1 MYQLIRTALRQ
12 PISIVVVVI
21 GILFFSI
28 LSIRSI
34 PVDIFPNLDLPTI
47 YVVQPYGGMA
57 PDQMDGFI
65 ATRYQDHFL
74 YVSGIRDVDVKT
86 IQGLSLIKLSFY
98 PGTDMAQAAAEVA
111 NNVSRAKA
119 YMPEGTVPPQV
130 VRFDASSVPIG
141 QMVFESKSRSLNE
154 IQDFASSRVRPMFSR
169 IEGVSSPPPFGGN
182 QRTIVIRVD
191 PERIRSYHLTPEE
204 IIKSIVTNNQPSPAG
219 NIRMGDKTL
228 MTPVNSLIK
237 KPEDF
242 LNIPIRVGAGPT
254 VFVRDVG
261 TVEDGADVTVSYALI
276 NGRRAVYIP
285 VVKKSDASTLDV
297 VNNIRAALPQLRNAV
312 PEDVKISYEFD
323 QSVYVTNSLK
333 SLITEG
339 ILGALLTGLMV
350 LLFLRDW
357 RSVIIVVVT
366 IPISILSAVI
376 LMNLFGQTINIMTLS
391 GLALAIGVLVDQA
404 TVTIENIHQHQE
416 MGKPKEQAIWDACK
430 EIAFPEFLILLAILA
445 VFAPS
450 FVMSGIPR
458 GMFLP
463 LSLAVGFAMI
473 ASFLLS
479 QTLVPV
485 LANWLLKD
493 HPTHEAPT
501 LALDAREIHDVIEE
515 GEHPSLPPAGFEKF
529 KLKYLNLLSG
539 IMSKGKL
546 VVPVY
551 LVGAVV
557 LIIGGFLLIGTDIL
571 PKANSHQFQMRLRIA
586 DGTRVE
592 RTEEATLKVL
602 DLIKSEV
609 GKEHVE
615 ISSAYVGTVPS
626 SYGTSNI
633 FVFNSGP
640 HEAVLQVSLH
650 EDFPVRMDAL
660 KERLR
665 ERIGKELP
673 KLKISFE
680 PIELVDKIMSQGS
693 STPIEVSVA
702 AKDVEEAGRFAKKI
716 QAEMKHIPFL
726 RDIQIAQ
733 PMEYPILDV
742 TIDRERA
749 GQLGIT
755 STQVARSM
763 VAATSSSRF
772 TDKNLWLDDAKG
784 LAYQVQVQIP
794 EYQMT
799 SVDDIG
805 TIPLKTGVSNPLLAD
820 VATFVEKTTP
830 GEYDRAGPNRLVTIT
845 ANLQKID
852 LGTATKAVTKAIKDA
867 GDPPRGV
874 LVELKGQSNLLTE
887 TLSSLQTGLM
897 IAVVIMF
904 LLLAATYQSFKLS
917 LVVLSTIPAVVVG
930 SIGLLLITGATLN
943 LQSYMGLIMS
953 VGVSVAN
960 AILMVTNAEN
970 LRLELGD
977 ASKAVTLA
985 AGSRIRPILMT
996 SIAMIAGMV
1005 PMASGLGEGGDQ
1017 IAPLGQAV
1025 IGGLIA
1031 STLASLLILPAV
1043 FTLVQ
1048 RKASV
1053 NSVSLDPEDP
1063 ESNFFRKK
1071 LQPSLSMNTIKSLII
1086 LVVASAAFVSCNS
1099 AAETEKK
1106 SEEKP
1111 NETPTTELTYVQSLQ
1126 PSKKMA
1132 LPGELMPWNKVNI
1145 HPKVKGFVKTVQ
1157 VDRGS
1162 AVKKGQVLAV
1172 LEAPEVLSELSQAK
1186 AQLIAAE
1193 ATLSEITT
1201 KYQISG
1207 NTYNRLL
1214 RTNKTK
1220 GAVSLNELDIAHA
1233 RVLTDSSATAVA
1245 RGNVQAA
1252 RSHMESKS
1260 ELARYLTITA
1270 PFNGIITERNIS
1282 PGALVGPGESGSKP
1296 LFILEDNTKLRLTLA
1311 IPENLTGAIPDKGSV
1326 TFTVTAS
1333 PEKQYKAAYARSSRS
1348 LSEANRSMMTE
1359 FDVDNS
1365 AHDLKAG
1372 MYAQVQLNTERTSK
1386 TLFVPTTSVV
1396 SSSEQIFVIRQ
1407 KDNKAEWVTVKRGTV
1422 VDTLVEVFGDLH
1434 EGDAIVKKASE
1445 EFRNGQALEGTPKM
1459 TAKVN

>member
-141 QMVFESKSRSLNE
+141 QMVFESESRSLNE

-204 IIKSIVTNNQPSPAG
+204 IIKSVVANNQPSPAG

-242 LNIPIRVGAGPT
+242 LNIPIRVGSGPT
-254 VFVRDVG
+254 VFVRDIG
-261 TVEDGADVTVSYALI
+261 TVEDGADVTVSYALV

-285 VVKKSDASTLDV
+285 VVKKADASTLDV
-297 VNNIRAALPQLRNAV
+297 VNNIKAALPQLRNAV
-312 PEDVKISYEFD
+312 PEDIKISYEFD

-350 LLFLRDW
+350 LLFLKDW

-416 MGKPKEQAIWDACK
+416 MGKPKQQAIWDACK

-445 VFAPS
+445 VFAPA

-458 GMFLP
+458 SMFLP

-493 HPTHEAPT
+493 HPKHEAPT
-501 LALDAREIHDVIEE
+501 LALDHEEVVSVIKEDA
-515 GEHPSLPPAGFEKF
+515 HPPVNLDGFEKF
-529 KLKYLNLLSG
+529 KRRYVGWLDNVIKSR
-539 IMSKGKL
+539 SL

-551 LVGAVV
+551 LVGAVS
-557 LIIGGFLLIGTDIL
+557 LIVGGFFLIGTDIL
-571 PKANSHQFQMRLRIA
+571 PKANSHQFQVRLKVP

-592 RTEEATLKVL
+592 RTESATLKVL
-602 DLIKSEV
+602 DLISAEV
-609 GKEHVE
+609 GKENVE

-640 HEAVLQVSLH
+640 HEAVLQVSLA
-650 EDFPVRMDAL
+650 EEFPVQMDAL
-660 KERLR
+660 KEKLR
-665 ERIGKELP
+665 ARFAKEIP
-673 KLKISFE
+673 NLKISFE

-693 STPIEVSVA
+693 ATPIEVRVA
-702 AKDVEEAGRFAKKI
+702 AKDVVEAGKFAKKI
-716 QAEMKHIPFL
+716 QEKMQEVPFL
-726 RDIQIAQ
+726 RDVQIAQ
-733 PMEYPILDV
+733 PLAYPVLKVDIN
-742 TIDRERA
+742 RERA

-794 EYQMT
+794 EYEMS
-799 SVDDIG
+799 SVEDIG
-805 TIPLKTGVSNPLLAD
+805 NVPLKTGQARPLLSD
-820 VATFVEKTTP
+820 VASFSESTEP
-830 GEYDRAGPNRLVTIT
+830 GEFDRAGPNRLVTIS
-845 ANLQKID
+845 ANLHKKD
-852 LGTATKAVTKAIKDA
+852 LGAANKAVEKAIKEA

-874 LVELKGQSNLLTE
+874 IVELKGQSNLLTE
-887 TLSSLQTGLM
+887 TLSSLQVGLM
-897 IAVVIMF
+897 IAIVIIF

-930 SIGLLLITGATLN
+930 SLGLLLLAGATLN

-970 LRLELGD
+970 LRLELND
-977 ASKAVTLA
+977 SRKAVMLA

-996 SIAMIAGMV
+996 SIAMIAGMM
-1005 PMASGLGEGGDQ
+1005 PMASGMGEGGDQ

-1031 STLASLLILPAV
+1031 STFASLLILPAV
-1043 FTLVQ
+1043 FTMVQ
-1048 RKASV
+1048 KKASV
-1053 NSVSLDPEDP
+1053 ESVSLDPEDP
-1063 ESNFFRKK
+1063 QSIFFRKNNN
-1071 LQPSLSMNTIKSLII
+1071 LHTSL
-1086 LVVASAAFVSCNS
+1086 
-1099 AAETEKK
+1099 
-1106 SEEKP
+1106 
-1111 NETPTTELTYVQSLQ
+1111 
-1126 PSKKMA
+1126 
-1132 LPGELMPWNKVNI
+1132 
-1145 HPKVKGFVKTVQ
+1145 
-1157 VDRGS
+1157 
-1162 AVKKGQVLAV
+1162 
-1172 LEAPEVLSELSQAK
+1172 
-1186 AQLIAAE
+1186 
-1193 ATLSEITT
+1193 
-1201 KYQISG
+1201 
-1207 NTYNRLL
+1207 
-1214 RTNKTK
+1214 
-1220 GAVSLNELDIAHA
+1220 
-1233 RVLTDSSATAVA
+1233 
-1245 RGNVQAA
+1245 
-1252 RSHMESKS
+1252 
-1260 ELARYLTITA
+1260 
-1270 PFNGIITERNIS
+1270 
-1282 PGALVGPGESGSKP
+1282 
-1296 LFILEDNTKLRLTLA
+1296 
-1311 IPENLTGAIPDKGSV
+1311 
-1326 TFTVTAS
+1326 
-1333 PEKQYKAAYARSSRS
+1333 
-1348 LSEANRSMMTE
+1348 
-1359 FDVDNS
+1359 
-1365 AHDLKAG
+1365 
-1372 MYAQVQLNTERTSK
+1372 
-1386 TLFVPTTSVV
+1386 
-1396 SSSEQIFVIRQ
+1396 
-1407 KDNKAEWVTVKRGTV
+1407 
-1422 VDTLVEVFGDLH
+1422 
-1434 EGDAIVKKASE
+1434 
-1445 EFRNGQALEGTPKM
+1445 
-1459 TAKVN
+1459 

>member
-141 QMVFESKSRSLNE
+141 QMVFESSSRSLNE

-204 IIKSIVTNNQPSPAG
+204 IIKSIITNNQPSPAG
-219 NIRMGDKTL
+219 NIRIGDRTL

-242 LNIPIRVGAGPT
+242 LNIPIRTGAGPT
-254 VFVRDVG
+254 VFIRDVG
-261 TVEDGADVTVSYALI
+261 TVEDGVDVTVSYALI

-333 SLITEG
+333 SLVTEG

-357 RSVIIVVVT
+357 RSVIIVIVT

-376 LMNLFGQTINIMTLS
+376 LINLFGQTINIMTLS

-458 GMFLP
+458 SMFLP

-493 HPTHEAPT
+493 HPHHEGPT
-501 LALDAREIHDVIEE
+501 LALDKREIDDVIEE
-515 GEHPSLPPAGFEKF
+515 GAHPSLPVKGFEKF
-529 KLKYLNLLSG
+529 KLKYIDFLSG
-539 IMSKGKL
+539 IMRKGKL

-551 LVGAVV
+551 LVAAVV
-557 LIIGGFLLIGTDIL
+557 LIVGGFFLIGTDIL

-592 RTEEATLKVL
+592 RTEQATLKVL

-650 EDFPVRMDAL
+650 EDFPVKMDAL
-660 KERLR
+660 KEKLR
-665 ERIGKELP
+665 ERIGKEIP
-673 KLKISFE
+673 SLKISFE
-680 PIELVDKIMSQGS
+680 PIELVDKIMSQGA

-716 QAEMKHIPFL
+716 QKEMQQIAFL
-726 RDIQIAQ
+726 RDVQIAQ
-733 PMEYPILDV
+733 PLEYPVLNVEIN
-742 TIDRERA
+742 RERA

-799 SVDDIG
+799 SIEDIG
-805 TIPLKTGVSNPLLAD
+805 TIPLKPGVSNPLLAD
-820 VATFVEKTTP
+820 VATFSEKTAP
-830 GEYDRAGPNRLVTIT
+830 GEYDRAGPNRLVTVT
-845 ANLQKID
+845 ANIHKKD
-852 LGTATKAVTKAIKDA
+852 LGAATKAVETAIKDA
-867 GDPPRGV
+867 GEPPRGV
-874 LVELKGQSNLLTE
+874 LVELKGQSDLLTE
-887 TLSSLQTGLM
+887 TLGSLQVGLV
-897 IAVVIMF
+897 IAIVIMF
-904 LLLAATYQSFKLS
+904 LLLSATYQSFKLS

-930 SIGLLLITGATLN
+930 SIGLLLLTGATLN

-970 LRLELGD
+970 LRLQLND
-977 ASKAVTLA
+977 SYKAVILA

-996 SIAMIAGMV
+996 SIAMIAGMI

-1043 FTLVQ
+1043 FTMVQ
-1048 RKASV
+1048 RKASIQ
-1053 NSVSLDPEDP
+1053 SLSLDPEDP
-1063 ESNFFRKK
+1063 ESNFFRNK
-1071 LQPSLSMNTIKSLII
+1071 LQTSISMNTLKSLII
-1086 LVVASAAFVSCNS
+1086 VGTMTFGIMSCNS
-1099 AAETEKK
+1099 EAETTDGKAQK
-1106 SEEKP
+1106 EEQAP
-1111 NETPTTELTYVQSLQ
+1111 ATEMAVVQSLKPGKQ
-1126 PSKKMA
+1126 LT
-1132 LPGELMPWNKVNI
+1132 LPGELKPWNKVSI
-1145 HPKVKGFVKTVQ
+1145 YPKVKGFVKTVN
-1157 VDRGS
+1157 VDRGTM
-1162 AVKKGQVLAV
+1162 VRKGQILAT

-1186 AQLIAAE
+1186 AQLIASE
-1193 ATLSEITT
+1193 AALHESTT
-1201 KYQISG
+1201 RFQTSSL
-1207 NTYNRLL
+1207 TYNRLL
-1214 RTNKTK
+1214 RTSKTE
-1220 GAVSLNELDIAHA
+1220 GAVSLNELDLAKA
-1233 RVLTDSSATAVA
+1233 RSVTDSSAVA
-1245 RGNVQAA
+1245 MAQGNEQAA
-1252 RSHMESKS
+1252 RSYMETKS
-1260 ELARYLTITA
+1260 QLAKYLTVVA
-1270 PFNGIITERNIS
+1270 PFDGITTERNIS
-1282 PGALVGPGESGSKP
+1282 PGALVGPGESGAKP
-1296 LFILEDNTKLRLTLA
+1296 LFVLEDNTKLRLTLA
-1311 IPENLTGAIPDKGSV
+1311 IPENLSNAVPSKGEIS
-1326 TFTVTAS
+1326 FTVSAS
-1333 PEKQYKAAYARSSRS
+1333 PEKQYKGAYARSSRT
-1348 LSEANRSMMTE
+1348 LSEENRSMMTE

-1365 AHDLKAG
+1365 SNELKAG
-1372 MYAQVQLNTERTSK
+1372 MYAQVMLNTARTAN
-1386 TLFVPTTSVV
+1386 TLFVPTSAVV
-1396 SSSEQIFVIRQ
+1396 YSSEQVFVIRE
-1407 KDNKAEWVTVKRGTV
+1407 KDKKAEWVPVKRGTV
-1422 VDTLVEVFGDLH
+1422 VDTLVEVFGNLH
-1434 EGDAIVKKASE
+1434 AGDPIVKKASE
-1445 EFRNGQALEGTPKM
+1445 EFRNGEAL
-1459 TAKVN
+1459 